1 MNPSM
6 TREERLAA
14 ALAHLGAFIPVFG
27 LSVPLVI
34 GLAQNER
41 TQLRF
46 QALQAAAY
54 QGIGLALYILIYVF
68 QMLCGLVMTLGMLI
82 GIILANDI
90 AASHS
95 STLSEGVGVALIVI
109 FIFCMLLMWGL
120 SLVQALGAPV
130 FMLIAAWAAG
140 RILQQDDFH
149 YPILGGMIARRLHI
163 E

>member
-1 MNPSM
+1 MNLSM

-14 ALAHLGAFIPVFG
+14 ALAHLGALIPFWG

-34 GLAQNER
+34 GLGQGER

-54 QGIGLALYILIYVF
+54 QGIGLVLYLLVYIF
-68 QMLCGLVMTLGMLI
+68 QMLAGLLMFLSVLI
-82 GIILANDI
+82 GIIV
-90 AASHS
+90 ASDPAVNQPS
-95 STLSEGVGVALIVI
+95 SISGGVGAVLVI
-109 FIFCMLLMWGL
+109 LFFFSMLLMWGL
-120 SLVQALGAPV
+120 SLVQALGAPL

-149 YPILGGMIARRLHI
+149 YPVLGSILDRRFMK